1 MLLIV
6 SFINDR
12 HHKIQIM
19 DLTELEVGKVASG
32 KNQLNGHQPAGCSLN
47 SDCEHRLELNLK
59 KAKEM
64 HPLQVRH
71 FKFSPTDFTID
82 SWTWLADGN
91 GK

>member
-1 MLLIV
+1 
-6 SFINDR
+6 
-12 HHKIQIM
+12 M
-19 DLTELEVGKVASG
+19 DLTELEVGKLPVV
-32 KNQLNGHQPAGCSLN
+32 KNQLNGHQPAGCGLN
-47 SDCEHRLELNLK
+47 SDCERLNLK

-71 FKFSPTDFTID
+71 FKFSPTFTID